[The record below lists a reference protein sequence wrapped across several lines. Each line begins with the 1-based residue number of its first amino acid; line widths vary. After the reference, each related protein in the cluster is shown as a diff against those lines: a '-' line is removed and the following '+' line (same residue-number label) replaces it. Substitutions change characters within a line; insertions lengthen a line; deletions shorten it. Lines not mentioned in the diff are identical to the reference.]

1 MIFFFSKLFK
11 RSAKMG
17 LLDPINLIMHC
28 LDIFVNILINFT
40 EKFA

>member
-1 MIFFFSKLFK
+1 
-11 RSAKMG
+11 MG

-40 EKFA
+40 EKST

>member
-1 MIFFFSKLFK
+1 
-11 RSAKMG
+11 MG

-40 EKFA
+40 DEST